1 VRMFGAHHLGVVR
14 VRRRAVVRV
23 PASTANLGAGFDCV
37 GAAVDR
43 CLTASVVVQPE
54 PEKGTTIQ
62 RGGTLAG
69 LDVAAEEDWVVVGF
83 RAACEAAGREAPDA
97 LRIRVSSN
105 IPVARGLGSSAAAVV
120 AGAAAAGGIVGFT
133 LTDEQLLAACAT
145 VEGHPDNVAAA
156 IYGGAV
162 LVLAGKAARVVPL
175 TVARG
180 LTLVFAVPDFEVTT
194 RDARAVLPRELPHR
208 TAAQAAARGA
218 ALVHGLATGEAEV
231 LRVALD
237 DVLHVPFRRS
247 LIDGYDSV
255 CGAALVHGLATGEAE
270 VLRVALDDVLHV
282 PFRRSLI
289 DGYDSVCGAAVAAGA
304 FGATLSGSG
313 STLVAVA
320 PERQAQGV
328 AEAMRTAWE
337 HQGVQA
343 DSFVNP
349 SQVDGQS
356 LTVHLD
362 CEDAPVVA
370 GAAC

>member
-1 VRMFGAHHLGVVR
+1 MAGAHHLGVVR

-43 CLTASVVVQPE
+43 CLTASVVLQPE

-69 LDVAAEEDWVVVGF
+69 LDVAPEADWVVVGL
-83 RAACEAAGREAPDA
+83 RAACEVAGRKAPSA

-120 AGAAAAGGIVGFT
+120 AGAVAATGVLGFT
-133 LTDEQLLAACAT
+133 LTDEQLLETCAR

-156 IYGGAV
+156 IHGGAV
-162 LVLAGKAARVVPL
+162 LVVGSARVVPL

-194 RDARAVLPRELPHR
+194 REARAVLPRELPHR
-208 TAAQAAARGA
+208 TASQAAARGA
-218 ALVHGLATGEAEV
+218 ALVHGLATGEADV
-231 LRVALD
+231 LRIALD

-247 LIDGYDSV
+247 LIDGFD
-255 CGAALVHGLATGEAE
+255 H
-270 VLRVALDDVLHV
+270 
-282 PFRRSLI
+282 
-289 DGYDSVCGAAVAAGA
+289 VCGAAVAAGA

-320 PERQAQGV
+320 PERQAPAV
-328 AEAMRTAWE
+328 ADAMRRAWE
-337 HQGVQA
+337 QQGVQA

-349 SQVDGQS
+349 SQVDGRN
-356 LTVHLD
+356 LTVHVD
-362 CEDAPVVA
+362 CEDIPAT
-370 GAAC
+370 AAAS

>member
-1 VRMFGAHHLGVVR
+1 VRLSGAHHLEVVR

-43 CLTASVVVQPE
+43 CLTASVVALPE
-54 PEKGTTIQ
+54 PEATTTIQ

-69 LDVAAEEDWVVVGF
+69 LDVPAEEDWVVVGL
-83 RAACEAAGREAPDA
+83 RAACAAAGRQAPRA

-120 AGAAAAGGIVGFT
+120 AGAVAGAGIAGFT
-133 LTDEQLLAACAT
+133 LTDEQLLEACAA

-156 IYGGAV
+156 IHGGAV
-162 LVLAGKAARVVPL
+162 LVVPGASARVVPL

-255 CGAALVHGLATGEAE
+255 C
-270 VLRVALDDVLHV
+270 
-282 PFRRSLI
+282 S
-289 DGYDSVCGAAVAAGA
+289 AAVAAGA

-320 PERQAQGV
+320 PERQAPAV
-328 AEAMRTAWE
+328 AEAMRSTWE
-337 HQGVQA
+337 QHGVQA

-349 SQVDGQS
+349 SQVDGRS

-362 CEDAPVVA
+362 CEDAPVTA

>member
-1 VRMFGAHHLGVVR
+1 MRVSGARHLRVAG

-54 PEKGTTIQ
+54 PGAGTTIQ

-69 LDVAAEEDWVVVGF
+69 LDVAADEDWVTVGF
-83 RAACEAAGREAPDA
+83 RAACAAAGRSAPSA
-97 LRIRVSSN
+97 LRVRVSSN

-120 AGAAAAGGIVGFT
+120 AGAVAAAGVVGFT
-133 LTDEQLLAACAT
+133 LPDEQLLAACAE

-156 IYGGAV
+156 IHGGAV
-162 LVLAGKAARVVPL
+162 LVVPGASARVVPL

-180 LTLVFAVPDFEVTT
+180 LTFVFAVPDFEVTT

-218 ALVHGLATGEAEV
+218 ALVHGLATGEADV

-237 DVLHVPFRRS
+237 DVLHVPFRR
-247 LIDGYDSV
+247 G
-255 CGAALVHGLATGEAE
+255 
-270 VLRVALDDVLHV
+270 
-282 PFRRSLI
+282 LI

-320 PERQAQGV
+320 PERQAPAV
-328 AEAMRTAWE
+328 AEAMRSAWE
-337 HQGVQA
+337 QHGVQA

-349 SQVDGQS
+349 SQVDGRS

-362 CEDAPVVA
+362 CEDAPATA

>member
-1 VRMFGAHHLGVVR
+1 MRMLGAHHPEVVR

-62 RGGTLAG
+62 RGGALAG
-69 LDVAAEEDWVVVGF
+69 LDVAPEEDWVVVGL
-83 RAACEAAGREAPDA
+83 RAACEAAGRKAPSA

-120 AGAAAAGGIVGFT
+120 AGAVAATGIVGFT
-133 LTDEQLLAACAT
+133 LTDEQLLDTCAK

-156 IYGGAV
+156 IHGGAV
-162 LVLAGKAARVVPL
+162 LVVPGASARVVPL
-175 TVARG
+175 TVAHG

-194 RDARAVLPRELPHR
+194 RDARAVLPKELPHR

-218 ALVHGLATGEAEV
+218 ALVHGLATGEADV

-247 LIDGYDSV
+247 LIPGYEAV
-255 CGAALVHGLATGEAE
+255 CGK
-270 VLRVALDDVLHV
+270 
-282 PFRRSLI
+282 
-289 DGYDSVCGAAVAAGA
+289 AVAAGA

-320 PERQAQGV
+320 PERQAPAV
-328 AEAMRTAWE
+328 AEAMRCAWE
-337 HQGVQA
+337 HHGVQA

-349 SQVDGQS
+349 SQVDGRS

-362 CEDAPVVA
+362 CEDAPATA

>member
-1 VRMFGAHHLGVVR
+1 MRMAGAHHLGVVR

-43 CLTASVVVQPE
+43 CLTASVVIQPE

-83 RAACEAAGREAPDA
+83 RAACEAAGRQAPGA

-120 AGAAAAGGIVGFT
+120 AGAVAATGILGFT
-133 LTDEQLLAACAT
+133 LSEEQLLDACAT

-156 IYGGAV
+156 IFGGAV
-162 LVLAGKAARVVPL
+162 LVVGARRVVPL

-194 RDARAVLPRELPHR
+194 RDARAVLPRELPLS
-208 TAAQAAARGA
+208 AAGQGAARGA
-218 ALVHGLATGEAEV
+218 ALVHGLATGEADV

-255 CGAALVHGLATGEAE
+255 C
-270 VLRVALDDVLHV
+270 
-282 PFRRSLI
+282 S
-289 DGYDSVCGAAVAAGA
+289 AAVAAGA

-320 PERQAQGV
+320 PERQAPAV
-328 AEAMRTAWE
+328 AEAMRHVWE
-337 HQGVQA
+337 QHGVQA

-356 LTVHLD
+356 LTVHVD
-362 CEDAPVVA
+362 CEDAPAVA

>member
-1 VRMFGAHHLGVVR
+1 MFRAHHLGVVR

-54 PEKGTTIQ
+54 PGAGTTIQ

-69 LDVAAEEDWVVVGF
+69 LDVAAEEDWVVVGL
-83 RAACEAAGREAPDA
+83 RAACAAAGRKAPSA

-120 AGAAAAGGIVGFT
+120 AGAVAATGVVGFT
-133 LTDEQLLAACAT
+133 LTDEQLLAACAE

-156 IYGGAV
+156 IFGGAV
-162 LVLAGKAARVVPL
+162 LVVPGASPRVVPL

-218 ALVHGLATGEAEV
+218 ALVHGLATGEADV

-247 LIDGYDSV
+247 LIDGYDAV
-255 CGAALVHGLATGEAE
+255 CG
-270 VLRVALDDVLHV
+270 
-282 PFRRSLI
+282 S
-289 DGYDSVCGAAVAAGA
+289 AVAAGA

-328 AEAMRTAWE
+328 AEAMRRSWE
-337 HQGVQA
+337 QQGVQA

-349 SQVDGQS
+349 SQVDGRN
-356 LTVHLD
+356 LVVHLD
-362 CEDAPVVA
+362 CEDAPATA

>member
-1 VRMFGAHHLGVVR
+1 VVR

-83 RAACEAAGREAPDA
+83 RAACEAAGRQAPDA
-97 LRIRVSSN
+97 LRIRVSST

-133 LTDEQLLAACAT
+133 LTDEQLLAACAE

-156 IYGGAV
+156 IHGGAV
-162 LVLAGKAARVVPL
+162 LVVPGTSARVVPL

-180 LTLVFAVPDFEVTT
+180 LTLVFAVPNFEVTT

-247 LIDGYDSV
+247 LIDGYDV
-255 CGAALVHGLATGEAE
+255 
-270 VLRVALDDVLHV
+270 
-282 PFRRSLI
+282 
-289 DGYDSVCGAAVAAGA
+289 VCGAAVAAGA

-328 AEAMRTAWE
+328 AEAMRNAWE

-349 SQVDGQS
+349 SQVDGQK

-362 CEDAPVVA
+362 CEDAPATV